1 MIYTYIHIYIY
12 TNSLYK
18 CTYIYVYIHTYIH
31 VPARPDAG
39 LKEKDGSVSV
49 VSGARTPVLGA
60 FCGFHGLSGCM
71 GLEFRV

>member
-1 MIYTYIHIYIY
+1 MYI
-12 TNSLYK
+12 
-18 CTYIYVYIHTYIH
+18 YIYVYIHTYIH

>member
-1 MIYTYIHIYIY
+1 MFT
-12 TNSLYK
+12 
-18 CTYIYVYIHTYIH
+18 YIHTYIH